1 LPFHRPIIH
10 AVLFDLDDTLFDHL
24 GCSREALA
32 TIRDAHEQF
41 RAMPFDVLQRAH
53 AGILEELHGDVM
65 LGRVSVDDARIERFR
80 RLLQAV
86 GAPVS
91 NATARELA
99 LTYRET
105 YRARRRAVSGA
116 AQLMA
121 AVKRHARIGIVS
133 NNIRDEQ
140 EEKLQVCGL
149 DAFVDALVVSEE
161 AQVSKPDPGIFRIA
175 LDLLQVE
182 PRQTVMIGD
191 SWAADVVGARA
202 AGIRAIW
209 FNPSGAAAPDPDADV
224 YQLTAL
230 EPADAIVRE
239 ILEPSR
245 Y

>member
-1 LPFHRPIIH
+1 MTIA
-10 AVLFDLDDTLFDHL
+10 AVLFDLDDTLFDHQ

-32 TIRDAHEQF
+32 TIRDAHETL
-41 RAMPFDVLQRAH
+41 RSMPFEVLRRAH
-53 AGILEELHGDVM
+53 AGILEELHADVM
-65 LGRVSVDDARIERFR
+65 LGRVSVDDARVERFR
-80 RLLQAV
+80 RLLQAA
-86 GAPVS
+86 GAPVT
-91 NATARELA
+91 NAIARELA
-99 LTYRET
+99 LRYRDA
-105 YRARRRAVSGA
+105 YRTSRRAISGA

-121 AVKRHARIGIVS
+121 AIKRHARIGIVS

-140 EEKLQVCGL
+140 EEKLEICGL

-182 PRQTVMIGD
+182 PSQAVMIGD

-202 AGIRAIW
+202 AGIHAIW

-224 YQLTAL
+224 SQLTAL
-230 EPADAIVRE
+230 EPADVVIRK
-239 ILEPSR
+239 ILEPYR